1 MSAEIKSVIDE
12 EITLIPGQGGIFEIR
27 KEGKTLF
34 KKERTGGFPEVGEA
48 AALFQ

>member
-1 MSAEIKSVIDE
+1 MSAEIKTVSDQ

-27 KEGKTLF
+27 HEGKLLF
-34 KKERTGGFPEVGEA
+34 KKERTGGFPAPGEA